1 MDETSRTTLELLY
14 NISRELT
21 SDLDLRTV
29 LSRVLMLSSRHV
41 GAERASIIVLDG
53 NQAVEGA
60 LIVND
65 LLLERSV
72 EHWNNVLQDGLAGWV
87 FRNRQAVMLS
97 DTSQDERWAQRPDD
111 AVSRTGAKSAICVPV
126 MAREQVVGILTIV
139 HPRPHFFNQ
148 EHLALV
154 QSIADQ
160 AGIAIY
166 NARLYD
172 SLQAVTRRYR
182 ELFDDSIDPIC
193 ITGLNGQ
200 ILESNRQAIALT
212 GYPAEVLV
220 GKTMQELL
228 KLPAEW
234 LKDHAETLGAGQ
246 TLHQEALLWT
256 ASLSTVPVEVHVRKV
271 AFPSGDVLQWI
282 LQDITERK
290 QLDALRDDL
299 MAMVYHDLRSPLSN
313 IISSLEMLNMLLP
326 VSDDENLRALLSIA
340 IRSTG
345 RMQRLINTLLDIY
358 RLEAGQPITSRAM
371 TEIAPLVYEAVD
383 TILPVAENKGQ
394 QVDVQIEPNLPP
406 LNIDADMIRRVLI
419 NLLDNATKY
428 TLFKGKITL
437 SVYRKGER
445 VEFAVRDNGPGIP
458 PDALEVIFD
467 KFARLQSERFPKG
480 IGLGLAF
487 CRLAVRSHGGEI
499 WVESKPNEGS
509 CFTFALPIPQTE
521 DGLSMKNN

>member
-1 MDETSRTTLELLY
+1 
-14 NISRELT
+14 
-21 SDLDLRTV
+21 
-29 LSRVLMLSSRHV
+29 
-41 GAERASIIVLDG
+41 
-53 NQAVEGA
+53 
-60 LIVND
+60 
-65 LLLERSV
+65 
-72 EHWNNVLQDGLAGWV
+72 
-87 FRNRQAVMLS
+87 
-97 DTSQDERWAQRPDD
+97 
-111 AVSRTGAKSAICVPV
+111 
-126 MAREQVVGILTIV
+126 
-139 HPRPHFFNQ
+139 
-148 EHLALV
+148 
-154 QSIADQ
+154 
-160 AGIAIY
+160 
-166 NARLYD
+166 
-172 SLQAVTRRYR
+172 
-182 ELFDDSIDPIC
+182 
-193 ITGLNGQ
+193 
-200 ILESNRQAIALT
+200 
-212 GYPAEVLV
+212 
-220 GKTMQELL
+220 
-228 KLPAEW
+228 
-234 LKDHAETLGAGQ
+234 
-246 TLHQEALLWT
+246 
-256 ASLSTVPVEVHVRKV
+256 
-271 AFPSGDVLQWI
+271 
-282 LQDITERK
+282 
-290 QLDALRDDL
+290 
-299 MAMVYHDLRSPLSN
+299 
-313 IISSLEMLNMLLP
+313 
-326 VSDDENLRALLSIA
+326 IA

-499 WVESKPNEGS
+499 WVESKLNEGS